1 VSQGRPDIPA
11 DVPPR
16 DAARA
21 GEAVRAAL
29 ADAAP
34 LVQRYLYGVCGN
46 WDQAEDLAQSVLL
59 KAWDKR
65 AGFDG
70 RANVR
75 TWVFAIA
82 RNHWRDQL
90 RRRRSAGVEQ
100 PMTEDM
106 AIRDHSPSPLEHAAR
121 GEMAAV
127 LQAAVALMPDEQR
140 EALSLRESEGLT
152 FAQIAGL
159 LGVPCAT
166 VKSRVRYALLKL
178 ADAHQRFRQELES

>member
-1 VSQGRPDIPA
+1 
-11 DVPPR
+11 
-16 DAARA
+16 
-21 GEAVRAAL
+21 
-29 ADAAP
+29 
-34 LVQRYLYGVCGN
+34 
-46 WDQAEDLAQSVLL
+46 
-59 KAWDKR
+59 
-65 AGFDG
+65 
-70 RANVR
+70 
-75 TWVFAIA
+75 
-82 RNHWRDQL
+82 
-90 RRRRSAGVEQ
+90 
-100 PMTEDM
+100 MTEDM